1 MNEIK
6 PEILSDNSETTVN
19 SQQVEMLK
27 KHFPQCFDKDGNFI
41 AEKLNEIVSNSGTSL
56 SKESYGLNW
65 LGKSYA
71 RLLANENPLT
81 LLAEDK
87 THNQKP
93 ENKDSQ
99 NLLIKGDN
107 LEVLKHLKGAYSE
120 SIKVTYLDPP
130 YNTGSDGFVYQDD
143 RKFTPQQLAE
153 LAGIETEEAKRIL
166 EFTQSKANSHS
177 AWLTFMYPR
186 LYIARELLKDD
197 GVIFISIDEN
207 ELSQLKILCDEVFG
221 EANFVECIAWNK
233 RIPKNDKGIG
243 NIHEY
248 ILLNTKNPAIRHEFL
263 MLKEGLDEIQD
274 LIRKLKR
281 NSTSI
286 AEAEQ
291 EIKKLYR
298 KNGYDRGI
306 TLYNSLDKNY
316 RLWGKINMSWPN
328 QDTFGSDYIIPHP
341 KTGNPVKIPD
351 RGWRWKKS
359 TFDEAAKRI
368 DDKYTDII
376 ELHDGS
382 FMCGRIWFSAD
393 EKTQPSSIK
402 YLDEVNYFLLRSII
416 STKSD
421 GGVEL
426 ENLFNGK
433 SYFSRPKSTSLI
445 KTLIASV
452 QDSQN
457 EIFLD
462 FFAGSGTTAQAV
474 MDLNKADNGNRKFIC
489 VQLPEETEKSKAAYK
504 AGYKTIFDIT
514 KARIEKAAEKIR
526 AENPDYNGDLG
537 FKIFETL
544 PIFEGYLDNI
554 ETLQGEIQDLFDGAT
569 LSGEQLEHL
578 LTTWKVYD
586 GIPLTQPLIKTDLAG
601 YTAFRHNK
609 VLYLMHKGFKTE
621 SLKEFL
627 SKLDTTTGSDKDFD
641 VEKIVMFGY
650 NFDSKNQLELNE
662 AVRQYQNRK
671 EKNVSVVV
679 RY

>member
-1 MNEIK
+1 
-6 PEILSDNSETTVN
+6 
-19 SQQVEMLK
+19 
-27 KHFPQCFDKDGNFI
+27 
-41 AEKLNEIVSNSGTSL
+41 
-56 SKESYGLNW
+56 
-65 LGKSYA
+65 
-71 RLLANENPLT
+71 
-81 LLAEDK
+81 
-87 THNQKP
+87 
-93 ENKDSQ
+93 
-99 NLLIKGDN
+99 
-107 LEVLKHLKGAYSE
+107 
-120 SIKVTYLDPP
+120 
-130 YNTGSDGFVYQDD
+130 
-143 RKFTPQQLAE
+143 
-153 LAGIETEEAKRIL
+153 
-166 EFTQSKANSHS
+166 
-177 AWLTFMYPR
+177 
-186 LYIARELLKDD
+186 
-197 GVIFISIDEN
+197 
-207 ELSQLKILCDEVFG
+207 
-221 EANFVECIAWNK
+221 
-233 RIPKNDKGIG
+233 
-243 NIHEY
+243 
-248 ILLNTKNPAIRHEFL
+248 

-274 LIRKLKR
+274 LIKKLKR

-462 FFAGSGTTAQAV
+462 FFAGSGTTAHAV

-489 VQLPEETEKSKAAYK
+489 VQLPEVTEKSKAAYK

-554 ETLQGEIQDLFDGAT
+554 ETLQGEIQDMFDGAT

-601 YTAFRHNK
+601 YTAFRHSK

-650 NFDSKNQLELNE
+650 NFDSKNQLEINE

>member
-1 MNEIK
+1 MDEIK
-6 PEILSDNSETTVN
+6 PEILSDNSETTIN
-19 SQQVEMLK
+19 SQQVETLK
-27 KHFPQCFDKDGNFI
+27 KHFPQCFDKNGNFI
-41 AEKLNEIVSNSGTSL
+41 AEKLNEIISDSGTAF

-87 THNQKP
+87 EHNQKP
-93 ENKDSQ
+93 ENQNSE

-120 SIKVTYLDPP
+120 SIKMIYIDPP
-130 YNTGSDGFVYQDD
+130 YNTGSDGFVYQDE
-143 RKFTPQQLAE
+143 RKFSPEQLAE
-153 LAGIETEEAKRIL
+153 LAGIEKEEAKRIL

-186 LYIARELLKDD
+186 LYIARELLKED

-233 RIPKNDKGIG
+233 RVPKNDKGIG

-248 ILLNTKNPAIRHEFL
+248 ILLYVKNSSLRHEFL
-263 MLKEGLDEIQD
+263 MLKEGLDDIQE
-274 LIRKLKR
+274 LIQKLKR
-281 NSTSI
+281 DRISTP
-286 AEAEQ
+286 EAEQ

-306 TLYNSLDKNY
+306 TLYNSLDESYK
-316 RLWGKINMSWPN
+316 LWGKINMSWPN
-328 QDTFGSDYIIPHP
+328 QDTFGPDYVIPHP

-351 RGWRWKKS
+351 RGWRWKLD
-359 TFDEAAKRI
+359 TFNEAAKRI
-368 DDKYTDII
+368 NEVYTDII

-382 FMCGRIWFSAD
+382 FMCGRIWFAVD
-393 EKTQPSSIK
+393 ENTQPSSIK
-402 YLDEVNYFLLRSII
+402 YLDEVNHFLLRSIL

-445 KTLIASV
+445 KTLVASIH
-452 QDSQN
+452 DFEN
-457 EIFLD
+457 EIIMD
-462 FFAGSGTTAQAV
+462 FFAGSGTTAHAV
-474 MDLNKADNGNRKFIC
+474 MDLNKADDGNRKFIC
-489 VQLPEETEKSKAAYK
+489 VQLPEEIEKSKAAYK

-514 KARIEKAAEKIR
+514 KARIEKSAEKIR
-526 AENPDYNGDLG
+526 AENSDYNGDLG

-554 ETLQGEIQDLFDGAT
+554 ETLQGDIQDLFDGSI
-569 LSGEQLEHL
+569 LSDKQLEHL

-586 GIPLTQPLIKTDLAG
+586 GIPLTQPLIETDLAD
-601 YTAFRHNK
+601 YTAYRHDK
-609 VLYLMHKGFKTE
+609 VLYLMHQGFKTE
-621 SLKEFL
+621 SLKTFL
-627 SKLDTTTGSDKDFD
+627 SKLDTTDGDDKNFD
-641 VEKIVMFGY
+641 VEKFVLFGY
-650 NFDSKNQLELNE
+650 NFNSKNQLEINE

-671 EKNVSVVV
+671 EKTVSVVV